1 MLFWKVIAV
10 AFRGIMANKMRS
22 FLTMLGIIIG
32 VGAIIAML
40 SFGEGAQRQVTESI
54 QRFGTNL
61 LRVRPG
67 AARIGR
73 VRTGSVE
80 TLIVEDAQAI
90 KDAIPHVRLVAPQ
103 VRNMA
108 QVKYGNKNAT
118 TSVTAT
124 EPDFTKVN
132 NFPVASGTFFDKKD
146 VKLMRKVVVLG
157 TTVKRELFG
166 EGVAIGKYIKIKGVN
181 FLVSGVMETKGQTSW
196 WDPDDQVFI
205 PITTSQ
211 KRLFRQDFIDNIYIQ
226 VESNE
231 YIQDVKTAVEGLL
244 MKRHRIPDGVEA
256 DFNIRDYTEFI
267 TALEE
272 TGRTFTILLG
282 SIAAVSLLV
291 GGIGVMNIMIVSVTE
306 RTREIGIRMAVG
318 ARRRDVLRQF
328 LIEALVITFIGGLLG
343 VVTGI
348 LIAHGVSYFV
358 GWNTIVTPFSVLLA
372 FFFSVLVGIIFGL
385 YPARKASLL
394 KPIQALR
401 YE

>member
-1 MLFWKVIAV
+1 MIMWNVIKVAL
-10 AFRGIMANKMRS
+10 RGIMANKMRS

-32 VGAIIAML
+32 VGAIIAMI
-40 SFGEGAQRQVTESI
+40 SIGEGAKQQITESI

-67 AARIGR
+67 AARIGH

-80 TLIVEDAQAI
+80 TLTIEDAEAI
-90 KDAIPHVRLVAPQ
+90 IKEVAHVMNVATQ

-108 QVKYGNKNAT
+108 QLKYANKNAT
-118 TSVTAT
+118 TSVTGTVPVFT
-124 EPDFTKVN
+124 EVN
-132 NFPVASGTFFDKKD
+132 NFPVATGTFFNEKD
-146 VKLMRKVVVLG
+146 VKLMRKVAVLG
-157 TTVKRELFG
+157 TTVKQEIFG
-166 EGVAIGKYIKIKGVN
+166 EGVAIGKYIKIRGVN
-181 FLVSGVMETKGQTSW
+181 FLVTGIMETKGQTSW

-211 KRLFRQDFIDNIYIQ
+211 KRLFKQDYIDDIYIQ
-226 VESNE
+226 VEGNE
-231 YIQDVKTAVEGLL
+231 FINEVKESIEKLL
-244 MKRHRIPDGVEA
+244 SERHRIPEGVEA

-282 SIAAVSLLV
+282 GIAAVSLLV

-318 ARRRDVLRQF
+318 ARRKDILRQF
-328 LIEALVITFIGGLLG
+328 LIEALVITILGGLLG
-343 VVTGI
+343 IVVGC
-348 LIAHGVSYFV
+348 LISFGVSYF
-358 GWNTIVTPFSVLLA
+358 GAWNTIITSFSILLA
-372 FFFSVLVGIIFGL
+372 FSFSVFVGIAFGL
-385 YPARKASLL
+385 YPARKAAFMD
-394 KPIQALR
+394 PIEALR

>member
-1 MLFWKVIAV
+1 MLLWKVIKV
-10 AFRGIMANKMRS
+10 ALRGIMANKLRS

-40 SFGEGAQRQVTESI
+40 SFGEGAKQQVTQSI

-67 AARIGR
+67 AARIGHI
-73 VRTGSVE
+73 RTGSVE
-80 TLIVEDAQAI
+80 TLTLEDAQAI
-90 KDAIPHVRLVAPQ
+90 KQEIPHVRMVAPQ
-103 VRNMA
+103 VRNMS
-108 QVKYGNKNAT
+108 QVKYANKNAT
-118 TSVTAT
+118 TSVTGTVPEFT
-124 EPDFTKVN
+124 EVN
-132 NFPVASGTFFDKKD
+132 NFPVAHGNFFDSKD
-146 VKLMRKVVVLG
+146 IKLMRKVVVLG
-157 TTVKRELFG
+157 TTVKQELFG
-166 EGVAIGKYIKIKGVN
+166 EGVAIDKFIKIKGVN
-181 FLVSGVMETKGQTSW
+181 FLVIGIMETKGQTSW

-211 KRLFRQDFIDNIYIQ
+211 KRLFRQDFVDNIYIQ
-226 VESNE
+226 VQSGEHTQEVKES
-231 YIQDVKTAVEGLL
+231 VEALL
-244 MKRHRIPDGVEA
+244 LKRHRIPEGVEA

-318 ARRRDVLRQF
+318 ARKKDILRQF
-328 LIEALVITFIGGLLG
+328 LIEALVITLLGGLLG
-343 VVTGI
+343 IVTGV
-348 LIAHGVSYFV
+348 LISYGVSYFV
-358 GWNTIVTPFSVLLA
+358 GWNTIVTPVSVVLA
-372 FFFSVLVGIIFGL
+372 FFFSVLVGILFGL
-385 YPARKASLL
+385 YPARKASLM
-394 KPIQALR
+394 KPIEALR